1 MLPSTG
7 YFKAINCPF
16 YENGS
21 CDRPYCHF
29 KHSKRDAAVVAETA
43 VTLESH
49 SNQIQEPK
57 PTTVQS
63 DSDVLQQL
71 VTEAVKKVL
80 ADQDVANTD
89 QFSCQNVVSR
99 VVEGLKP
106 SLTSGNAG
114 KLEIVAANLAEK
126 GPDVPPAINKPVP
139 CVYNPTPIAELKK
152 RHIPI
157 ISYMPTRESRVA
169 VKRKCSPEGAKSW
182 LGGEL
187 TDTQTAEAKYKPT
200 TIVNVNARD
209 TSQSYVPTCKVDPVL
224 LNSLDDGNSND
235 YTIKL
240 GEAYYPRS
248 KKRREEYVP
257 KKIKAPLKSIEGL
270 KDSVIYDFTPGFDRG
285 NRAST
290 GTTRPSSD
298 FEANAQSQRFY
309 SDLEPK
315 FSDDDEEDDGNNV
328 DGDEADAHG
337 NENENENEIELDSN
351 KINGENM
358 ENDETSDR
366 PQIELYDDGSGIG
379 YSNHEQ
385 HTARAAFAKTTA
397 NVEYVNKE
405 NRDKKDSKDQ
415 KVSTTRSA
423 TLAKDV
429 LKSSQCE
436 KRKSLVT
443 NASKASEKN
452 VKEYKCKRE
461 DRSKEEKNQDNS
473 RKRSKDKR
481 HVSSEKSHSTSR
493 STSKDESRDSKSKSR
508 DKDRYREK
516 SQEKH
521 RYKDRDRDR
530 DRDKDKNKNKD
541 RNRDRS
547 ENRRK
552 SKSSRRDSRDSEK
565 HRSDRDR
572 DSSEPSKKEE
582 RERVKKRRDGGK
594 RSNFSG
600 KGAEDDNRI
609 FEEELSAALAENNED
624 GRSIERLS
632 SPFDGIRS
640 NLDEENDDRFDGI
653 VGNDI
658 DDVILSGS
666 DSDHDVQE
674 ECLKIFQ
681 EYQISEQSKS
691 MVSPK
696 EAPSKQEK
704 EQHEEL
710 GRKRVAH
717 PSAAT
722 CVSRPINDDRQT
734 KKAMNPQLKMYER
747 WRSVRDTVA
756 EKAASMASNASSV
769 SKDAQRRNH
778 VEAAARVRIAHV
790 PYAKSLAI
798 EKRKMTENV
807 GKSTNTKTAEG
818 SKTAAQT
825 AKSGVRVA
833 HVPQAVPQLIRPE
846 PLQVTTQKFPLNV
859 RQYYVNTMHDVCVQ
873 IYTNA
878 EDAAQRAV
886 KEEFACHE
894 RCKALAVYKNSCM
907 LATHRLRK
915 EVDQSLSSENSMGAT
930 IPGSSMVSHEAML
943 AGKTKGSWSVLKTKR
958 SVMEF
963 RGSVL
968 YGMLKKWILSEQ
980 QLRDNGFPRP
990 HPDGQKGRA
999 KIYVINSRNQNALSK
1014 VPNERICSRCGQA
1027 YAIDKQGF
1035 QLRPQN
1041 CIYHW
1046 GKKFTVRGE
1055 GKYSCCQQYGSATGC
1070 CDAKT
1075 HVWEYVDYENLRG
1088 YVKTLPKDISV
1099 EEQGIYSLDCEMS
1112 YTTQGLELTRV
1123 TVIDEDCNVVY
1134 ETLVKP
1140 QNPIIDYNT
1149 RFSGITEESM
1159 KDVTATLLDVQATLL
1174 TMFSEKTILV
1184 GHSLESDFKALR
1196 LLHDTVV
1203 DTSVMFPHKNGYPQ
1217 KRALKNLC
1225 SEYLRKIIQ
1234 NDVGGHDS
1242 KEDAVSCMELILWK
1256 AKEIAKLQ

>member
-29 KHSKRDAAVVAETA
+29 KHSKREDAVIVTETA
-43 VTLESH
+43 ETLESH
-49 SNQIQEPK
+49 TNQIQEPK
-57 PTTVQS
+57 ATTVQS
-63 DSDVLQQL
+63 DSVLQQL

-80 ADQDVANTD
+80 ANQDVTTTD

-106 SLTSGNAG
+106 TLTSGNVG
-114 KLEIVAANLAEK
+114 KLEIVAANVAEK
-126 GPDVPPAINKPVP
+126 GADVPPPINKPVP

-169 VKRKCSPEGAKSW
+169 VKRKCSPEGVKSW
-182 LGGEL
+182 LSNEL
-187 TDTQTAEAKYKPT
+187 TDTQTVEAKYKPT

-209 TSQSYVPTCKVDPVL
+209 NSQSYVPTCKVDPVL
-224 LNSLDDGNSND
+224 SSSLDDGNSSD
-235 YTIKL
+235 YAFKL
-240 GEAYYPRS
+240 GDAYYPRS

-257 KKIKAPLKSIEGL
+257 KKIKAPLTSIEGL
-270 KDSVIYDFTPGFDRG
+270 KDSVTYNFTPGFDKT
-285 NRAST
+285 NQPATNASRSPT
-290 GTTRPSSD
+290 D
-298 FEANAQSQRFY
+298 FDSNAQSHRFY

-315 FSDDDEEDDGNNV
+315 FSDDDDDGENEEEEHVN
-328 DGDEADAHG
+328 E
-337 NENENENEIELDSN
+337 ENENDIESN
-351 KINGENM
+351 LSKVNGEDVDNGQ
-358 ENDETSDR
+358 DI
-366 PQIELYDDGSGIG
+366 IELYDDSASG

-385 HTARAAFAKTTA
+385 HTIHTPTAKVSVT
-397 NVEYVNKE
+397 VECVNKE
-405 NRDKKDSKDQ
+405 NRDEKDSKDK
-415 KVSTTRSA
+415 KVSTTRASA
-423 TLAKDV
+423 LAKEI
-429 LKSSQCE
+429 LKTSQCE
-436 KRKSLVT
+436 KRTSLET
-443 NASKASEKN
+443 DASKTVDKNLKEHKYRREDKAKHEKN
-452 VKEYKCKRE
+452 H
-461 DRSKEEKNQDNS
+461 NS
-473 RKRSKDKR
+473 RKRSKEKR
-481 HVSSEKSHSTSR
+481 RVSTEKSHSTSR
-493 STSKDESRDSKSKSR
+493 GSSKDEARDSKSKNR
-508 DKDRYREK
+508 DKDKHREK

-521 RYKDRDRDR
+521 RYKERT
-530 DRDKDKNKNKD
+530 D
-541 RNRDRS
+541 RNKERNESKHR
-547 ENRRK
+547 
-552 SKSSRRDSRDSEK
+552 SKSSRRNSRDSEK
-565 HRSDRDR
+565 HRGDR
-572 DSSEPSKKEE
+572 DSSGSSKKE
-582 RERVKKRRDGGK
+582 ERVKKRRDGSK
-594 RSNFSG
+594 RSNLSD
-600 KGAEDDNRI
+600 KSEDDKKTL
-609 FEEELSAALAENNED
+609 EEFSAASTENNE
-624 GRSIERLS
+624 GLIERLGS
-632 SPFDGIRS
+632 RFDSTRS
-640 NLDEENDDRFDGI
+640 KLDEENDDRLDDI
-653 VGNDI
+653 ISIDI

-681 EYQISEQSKS
+681 EYQVSERSKS
-691 MVSPK
+691 TVSPK
-696 EAPSKQEK
+696 ESPAKQE
-704 EQHEEL
+704 EERNEDL

-722 CVSRPINDDRQT
+722 CVTRSAPDNQRP
-734 KKAMNPQLKMYER
+734 KKVTNPQLKMYER

-756 EKAASMASNASSV
+756 EKAASVSNNVPLA
-769 SKDAQRRNH
+769 KDAQRRNN
-778 VEAAARVRIAHV
+778 VEAAARIRIAHV

-798 EKRKMTENV
+798 EKKKMTENV
-807 GKSTNTKTAEG
+807 GKSTNTKTTDG

-846 PLQVTTQKFPLNV
+846 PLEVTTQKFPLNV
-859 RQYYVNTMHDVCVQ
+859 RQYYVNSMHNVCVQ

-907 LATHRLRK
+907 LATYRLRK
-915 EVDQSLSSENSMGAT
+915 EVDQSLPMESVVGAT
-930 IPGSSMVSHEAML
+930 TPGSSMVSHEAVL
-943 AGKTKGSWSVLKTKR
+943 AGKAKGSWSVLKTKR
-958 SVMEF
+958 SVTKF
-963 RGSVL
+963 TGTAL
-968 YGMLKKWILSEQ
+968 YTMLKKWILSEQ

-999 KIYVINSRNQNALSK
+999 KVYVTNSRNQNALSK
-1014 VPNERICSRCGQA
+1014 VPNERICSRCGCA

-1075 HVWEYVDYENLRG
+1075 HVWDYVDYENLRG
-1088 YVKTLPKDISV
+1088 YVKTLPKDISI
-1099 EEQGIYSLDCEMS
+1099 EEQGVYSLDCEMS

-1134 ETLVKP
+1134 EALVKP

-1149 RFSGITEESM
+1149 RFSGITEENM
-1159 KDVTATLLDVQATLL
+1159 KNVTTSLLDVQATLL

-1234 NDVGGHDS
+1234 NEVCGHDS

-1256 AKEIAKLQ
+1256 AKEVAKLQ

>member
-29 KHSKRDAAVVAETA
+29 KHSKREDAVIVADTSE
-43 VTLESH
+43 TLESQ
-49 SNQIQEPK
+49 SNQNQEPK
-57 PTTVQS
+57 ATTVQS

-80 ADQDVANTD
+80 ANQDVTNTD

-106 SLTSGNAG
+106 SLTTGNVG
-114 KLEIVAANLAEK
+114 KLEIVATNVAEK
-126 GPDVPPAINKPVP
+126 DTDVPPSINKPIP

-169 VKRKCSPEGAKSW
+169 VKRKCSPEGVKSW
-182 LGGEL
+182 LSSEL

-209 TSQSYVPTCKVDPVL
+209 NSQSYVPTCKVDPV
-224 LNSLDDGNSND
+224 SSSSFDDGNSSD
-235 YTIKL
+235 YAFKI
-240 GEAYYPRS
+240 GEAYYPRI
-248 KKRREEYVP
+248 KKKREEYVP
-257 KKIKAPLKSIEGL
+257 KKIKAPLKSVEGL
-270 KDSVIYDFTPGFDRG
+270 KDSVIYNFTSGLDKT
-285 NRAST
+285 NQAVTNATLSY
-290 GTTRPSSD
+290 SD
-298 FEANAQSQRFY
+298 FDSDAQSHRFY

-315 FSDDDEEDDGNNV
+315 FSDDDDDGENGEEENV
-328 DGDEADAHG
+328 NED
-337 NENENENEIELDSN
+337 NENDIESN
-351 KINGENM
+351 PSKVNGE
-358 ENDETSDR
+358 EVGNDTTTYRDE
-366 PQIELYDDGSGIG
+366 IELYDDSARSG
-379 YSNHEQ
+379 YSNHE
-385 HTARAAFAKTTA
+385 HHAMRTPFTKVSET
-397 NVEYVNKE
+397 VEYVNKE
-405 NRDKKDSKDQ
+405 NRDEKDSKDK
-415 KVSTTRSA
+415 KVSTTRSS
-423 TLAKDV
+423 TLAKEV
-429 LKSSQCE
+429 LKTSQCE
-436 KRKSLVT
+436 KRTSLQT
-443 NASKASEKN
+443 DASKTVGKNLKEHKCRREEKTKHEKN
-452 VKEYKCKRE
+452 H
-461 DRSKEEKNQDNS
+461 DNS
-473 RKRSKDKR
+473 RKRSREKR
-481 HVSSEKSHSTSR
+481 RPSTEKSHSTSR
-493 STSKDESRDSKSKSR
+493 SSNKDEARDSKSKNR
-508 DKDRYREK
+508 DKDRRREK

-521 RYKDRDRDR
+521 R
-530 DRDKDKNKNKD
+530 NKEKTD
-541 RNRDRS
+541 RNKERS
-547 ENRRK
+547 ESKRR
-552 SKSSRRDSRDSEK
+552 SKSSRRDSRDLEK
-565 HRSDRDR
+565 HRGDR
-572 DSSEPSKKEE
+572 DSSESSKKEE
-582 RERVKKRRDGGK
+582 RAKKRRDGSK
-594 RSNFSG
+594 RSNLSG
-600 KGAEDDNRI
+600 KSDDDKKTL
-609 FEEELSAALAENNED
+609 EEFSVTSTENNED
-624 GRSIERLS
+624 GGLNERLGSRFVS
-632 SPFDGIRS
+632 SRS
-640 NLDEENDDRFDGI
+640 KLDDESVDRFFDI
-653 VGNDI
+653 VGIDI

-681 EYQISEQSKS
+681 EYQVSERSKTT
-691 MVSPK
+691 VSPK
-696 EAPSKQEK
+696 ESPAKQE
-704 EQHEEL
+704 EERNDDL

-722 CVSRPINDDRQT
+722 CVTRSAPDNQRP
-734 KKAMNPQLKMYER
+734 KKMSNPQLKMYER
-747 WRSVRDTVA
+747 WRAVKDSVA
-756 EKAASMASNASSV
+756 EKAASVSSNMPVA
-769 SKDAQRRNH
+769 KDAPRRNH
-778 VEAAARVRIAHV
+778 VEASARIRIAHV
-790 PYAKSLAI
+790 PYAKSLAV
-798 EKRKMTENV
+798 EKKKMTENV
-807 GKSTNTKTAEG
+807 GKSTNAKTTDV

-825 AKSGVRVA
+825 AKSGVRIA
-833 HVPQAVPQLIRPE
+833 HIPQTIPQLIRPE

-873 IYTNA
+873 IYTNG

-894 RCKALAVYKNSCM
+894 RCKALAVYKNSCI

-915 EVDQSLSSENSMGAT
+915 EVDQSLAMENAAGAT
-930 IPGSSMVSHEAML
+930 TPGSSMVSHEAVL

-958 SVMEF
+958 SVTKF
-963 RGSVL
+963 TGTAL
-968 YGMLKKWILSEQ
+968 YTMLKKWILSEQ

-990 HPDGQKGRA
+990 HPDGQKGHA
-999 KIYVINSRNQNALSK
+999 KVYVTNSRNQNALSK
-1014 VPNERICSRCGQA
+1014 VPNERICGRCGCA
-1027 YAIDKQGF
+1027 YAIDKNGF

-1075 HVWEYVDYENLRG
+1075 HVWDYVDYENLRG

-1099 EEQGIYSLDCEMS
+1099 EEQGVYSLDCEMS

-1140 QNPIIDYNT
+1140 QNAIIDYNT
-1149 RFSGITEESM
+1149 RFSGITEENM
-1159 KDVTATLLDVQATLL
+1159 KNVTTTLLDVQATLL

-1203 DTSVMFPHKNGYPQ
+1203 DTSVVFPHKNGYPQ

-1234 NDVGGHDS
+1234 NEVSGHDS

-1256 AKEIAKLQ
+1256 AKEVAKLQ